1 MRKAKVTITFNVCD
15 DFEAGLCPQCP
26 YQTRTYWENHADIQ
40 EVVKCRIGYTPIT
53 CPVIVLDEKEGE
65 AEC

>member
-1 MRKAKVTITFNVCD
+1 MKKANAFITFNVCD

-26 YQTRTYWENHADIQ
+26 YQTRTYLSFADIP

-53 CPVIVLDEKEGE
+53 CPVVVLDEKGGE
-65 AEC
+65 AE